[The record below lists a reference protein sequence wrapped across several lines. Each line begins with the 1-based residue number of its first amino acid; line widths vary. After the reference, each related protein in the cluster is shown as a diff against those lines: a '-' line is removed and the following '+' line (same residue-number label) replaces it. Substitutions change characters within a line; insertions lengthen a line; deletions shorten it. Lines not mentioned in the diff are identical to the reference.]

1 MPSPPPH
8 QPLARRPRRR
18 PRGVAALA
26 AGALALAAAATGCGS
41 DGEQSIIEAIGAQT
55 VTVQV
60 PPSPQST
67 EPAAP
72 QELPAA
78 PAGDEAAGTDPAVG
92 DGSAATGDAA
102 AGEPVPGDDAGADAA
117 PAPDDASPNAGDATP
132 AAAAEPRPTV
142 HVTRSTAL
150 RSGPGGRVIGRI
162 SPRTEFGSPTVLAVV
177 RQSGPWLG
185 VLTAELPNGRIG
197 WISARARLEVHP
209 NDWSVSASLGRRE
222 VVVRRAGRIV
232 DRFPVAIGS
241 PSSPTPTGRFAVTDK
256 LKTGSEASVYGC
268 CILAL
273 TGHQPHTPQ
282 GWGGGDRVAIH
293 GTNLPQSVGTEASL
307 GCLRA
312 PASSIRRTVD
322 TVPLGTI
329 VTIRR

>member
-1 MPSPPPH
+1 
-8 QPLARRPRRR
+8 
-18 PRGVAALA
+18 VALTV
-26 AGALALAAAATGCGS
+26 GALALAGCGS
-41 DGEQSIIEAIGAQT
+41 DGEQSIVEAIGAQT

-67 EPAAP
+67 VPAAP

-78 PAGDEAAGTDPAVG
+78 PAGEDTETEAAAG
-92 DGSAATGDAA
+92 DGTSGDAA
-102 AGEPVPGDDAGADAA
+102 SDPPAPDVDPAPVPGESSGSADGA
-117 PAPDDASPNAGDATP
+117 ASATQ
-132 AAAAEPRPTV
+132 ARPRPTV

-197 WISARARLEVHP
+197 WISARARLEVHR
-209 NDWSVSASLGRRE
+209 NAWSVSASLGRRE
-222 VVVRRAGRIV
+222 VVVRRAGRVV